1 MPDDPRWYSF
11 DDLPGGRLR
20 VRVRWPGYIVEAASE
35 IDKRGTRR
43 WFEVRGK
50 ELKPLKARLS
60 AWQPLDAT
68 RWQWP
73 NGIEPQPLPMRLT
86 PALATIGGV
95 SFDAATAAAE
105 MEEWR
110 EAARANADPAPEDRQ
125 GLPWWRDVTRIIY
138 EPMGSISLEHGEAR
152 IMRHLILEAGMPMDL
167 RRQKSNAAV
176 LADLKLSWVDIYGE
190 QSRGDDWQPPLVPLQ
205 PDHDDFDVVMGWFAE
220 VSPREREMIVLR
232 GRMMSPPLT
241 WVVLGGMIKRHWTRS
256 QQIYKEAIGD
266 LIAAGNRPRHRAEAR
281 IAEVRERNRV
291 ARIRG

>member
-35 IDKRGTRR
+35 VDKKGRR
-43 WFEVRGK
+43 HWHEIAGR
-50 ELKPLKARLS
+50 ELRPLKARLS

-73 NGIEPQPLPMRLT
+73 NGIEPQPLPMRVT

-95 SFDAATAAAE
+95 AFDAATAAAE

-110 EAARANADPAPEDRQ
+110 EAARANADQPPPEKGQ
-125 GLPWWRDVTRIIY
+125 WWRDVTRVQY
-138 EPMGSISLEHGEAR
+138 EPMGAVSLDHGEAR
-152 IMRHLILEAGMPMDL
+152 IMRHLILEAGMAMDL

-176 LADLKLSWVDIYGE
+176 LADLKLTWADIYGE
-190 QSRGDDWQPPLVPLQ
+190 QSRGDDWQPPLVPLPQ
-205 PDHDDFDVVMGWFAE
+205 DWNDFDTVMGWFAE
-220 VSPREREMIVLR
+220 VAPREREMTVLR
-232 GRMMSPPLT
+232 GRTLSPPLT
-241 WVVLGGMIKRHWTRS
+241 WVVLGDMIKRHWTRS
-256 QQIYKEAIGD
+256 QQIYKEAISD
-266 LIAAGNRPRHRAEAR
+266 LVAAGNRPRHRAEAR

-291 ARIRG
+291 ARIRA